1 MNTRPALSVLLLIA
15 VSGVGLARQA
25 QACQCGTKPPVDVA
39 LGQSDVVVAGVVT
52 AVDQEASNPA
62 AGALPPVSRVRIKIQ
77 KRWKGAAVSEL
88 TLTQAST
95 CAYSFHLGRAYLV
108 FAGSHGSPNG
118 NVEASKCLPNKPY
131 ARAAP
136 ELALLGAPISNK

>member
-1 MNTRPALSVLLLIA
+1 MNKRSALYVLFLTA
-15 VSGVGLARQA
+15 FAGVGLTRQA
-25 QACQCGTKPPVDVA
+25 HACQCGAKPPADVA
-39 LGQSDVVVAGVVT
+39 VGQSDVVIAGVVT
-52 AVDQEASNPA
+52 AVDQAAPNPA
-62 AGALPPVSRVRIKIQ
+62 AGALPPVSRVRIKVQ

-95 CAYSFHLGRAYLV
+95 CAYSFQLGRAYLV

-131 ARAAP
+131 AQAAP
-136 ELALLGAPISNK
+136 ELALLGAPSSNK